1 MSRTKGPSKPGTART
16 SNPRVPGPSKPHV
29 ARPSERRAPVLRQ
42 PRFSAQRR
50 AIIPALAAVVLAAVV
65 LAGAACSPPGSRE
78 FMSLG
83 TAGTGGIYYPL
94 GGALASRLSVMDT
107 TRQYTAEVSGGSVE
121 NVNRLRERQTDLAFA
136 TGNTI
141 YEAAVGGQD
150 YEDAVEELRILAPLY
165 PNMTHVLVSRSSTAT
180 SVADLRGGTVSVG
193 AAGSGTEQMARQVLG
208 AYDLTYDDVTP
219 RYLSFTESATA
230 LKDGALDAAIISVGY
245 PAAAVLEATTTG
257 GARLLAIEV
266 EKIDLLQRRYPYYS
280 RGTIPQGAY
289 PAMDGDVTTAAVL
302 NWVVA
307 MSDIPEDV
315 VDHVLQLL
323 ADERDELGQVHEM
336 VHQIRMGSL
345 LVAPI
350 EVHPTTQSWMTAN
363 LPGAGSS

>member
-1 MSRTKGPSKPGTART
+1 MNTRCRTNRGSQTRAVARSRLPRWRASKPIL
-16 SNPRVPGPSKPHV
+16 HV
-29 ARPSERRAPVLRQ
+29 AL
-42 PRFSAQRR
+42 SA
-50 AIIPALAAVVLAAVV
+50 AAVVAW
-65 LAGAACSPPGSRE
+65 AACSDSGPRA

-94 GGALASRLSVMDT
+94 GGALAARLSVMDT
-107 TRQYTAEVSGGSVE
+107 VRQYTAEVSGGSVE

-141 YEAAVGGQD
+141 YEAATGGQD
-150 YEDAVEELRILAPLY
+150 YDEAVEGLRILAPLY
-165 PNMTHVLVSRSSTAT
+165 PNVTHILVSRGSSAT
-180 SVADLRGGTVSVG
+180 SVADLRGQTVSVG
-193 AAGSGTEQMARQVLG
+193 AAGSGTEQMARQVLE

-257 GARLLAIEV
+257 GARLLAMET
-266 EKIDLLQRRYPYYS
+266 EKVDLLQSRYPYYS
-280 RGTIPQGAY
+280 RGTIPQGVY
-289 PAMDGDVTTAAVL
+289 PAMDGEVTTAAVL

-307 MSDIPEDV
+307 MEDV
-315 VDHVLQLL
+315 PSDVVSHVLHLL
-323 ADERDELGQVHEM
+323 AEEQNDLGQVHEM
-336 VHQIRMGSL
+336 VNQVRMESL

-350 EVHPTTQSWMTAN
+350 DVHPTTQEWMTAH
-363 LPGAGSS
+363 LPGAGS